1 MIYLID
7 VYRHY
12 SVWSS
17 VCWRLNL
24 KPRKVFIQ
32 NSLTSCICPLTVGVY
47 CCGPCPVK
55 AVREGEVGMKYDAL
69 FVFSEVNAD
78 MVYWIVHPNKEKT
91 QVSVNRTT
99 VGRNIS
105 TKSVYGD
112 YREDITANYK
122 YPEGILFNLPVITH

>member
-1 MIYLID
+1 M
-7 VYRHY
+7 
-12 SVWSS
+12 
-17 VCWRLNL
+17 C
-24 KPRKVFIQ
+24 FF
-32 NSLTSCICPLTVGVY
+32 LTLGVY

-55 AVREGEVGMKYDAL
+55 AVREGEVGMKYDAP

-78 MVYWIVHPNKEKT
+78 MVYWIVHPDGERT
-91 QVSVNRTT
+91 RASVNHTT

-122 YPEGILFNLPVITH
+122 YPEGILLNSPVIHHSAL